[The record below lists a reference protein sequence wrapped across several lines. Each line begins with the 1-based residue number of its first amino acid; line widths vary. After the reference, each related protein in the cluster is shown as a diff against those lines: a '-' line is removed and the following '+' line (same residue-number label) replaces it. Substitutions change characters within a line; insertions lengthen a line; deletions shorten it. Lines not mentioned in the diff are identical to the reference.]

1 MRLTEGR
8 GVNIIQDPILGGT
21 HFNQNLS
28 CLSMD
33 ARWVLYGSMG
43 GIKVEN
49 APMAKLLMKRASLL
63 SSTLRNRTDGYK
75 ANLIS
80 SMAA

>member
-1 MRLTEGR
+1 MSLTQGR
-8 GVNIIQDPILGGT
+8 GVDVIQDPIVGGP
-21 HFNQNLS
+21 HFKNLS

-49 APMAKLLMKRASLL
+49 ANMAKLLMKRASLI
-63 SSTLRNRTDGYK
+63 STTLRNRTDPYK
-75 ANLIS
+75 ANLL
-80 SMAA
+80 